1 MGLVWR
7 LSVIRVTVARSLT
20 HSFQSSLRKRGIG
33 TQRLLIVGTG
43 EPAHLVL
50 ERVLHTPGTGYRPV
64 GFVAETSEVSVVH
77 GLPVLGTLDCIGATV
92 AQHQIDDVVVAMPT
106 LSQQRLIELVTQCS
120 NQKVNIKVF
129 PDLFQFMTSGINI
142 GDLNGLP
149 LISVKDVALRGWNVT
164 LKRAMDAIGSAIL
177 LVLLSP

>member
-1 MGLVWR
+1 MSRTSVVYWTLALV
-7 LSVIRVTVARSLT
+7 VADVVAVCIGTVGSYVLR
-20 HSFQSSLRKRGIG
+20 FQRGIG

-64 GFVAETSEVSVVH
+64 GFVAETSELSVVH

-106 LSQQRLIELVTQCS
+106 LSQQR
-120 NQKVNIKVF
+120 
-129 PDLFQFMTSGINI
+129 
-142 GDLNGLP
+142 
-149 LISVKDVALRGWNVT
+149 
-164 LKRAMDAIGSAIL
+164 
-177 LVLLSP
+177 